1 MKRCSIV
8 SAPACVSAVYICVA
22 FLLLFPAEVCSRS
35 RAAGAVSAEKL
46 QGRGGECVRQGPL
59 LYLSDARDSLGVVL
73 KRSALYGNLFGAE
86 HGRTM
91 LWPGVIVPPED
102 ATDTLTVR
110 IIGDVMLHTRQIETA
125 HRADGAFDFSPFLSG
140 ISEQLR
146 SADLAIA
153 GMEFTLAGKPYTGYP
168 SFSAPDSYADYVADC
183 GVDVFLTANNHILDK
198 GPRGLERT
206 LRYYG
211 DMENV
216 GTVRY
221 TGCEMPGD
229 TLRNPLILRVKGVK
243 IAIVNCTYGTN
254 AGGEIAG
261 GARVVRM
268 DAGAVSSMITR
279 ARAAGADIVLVCPHW
294 GAEYTLSH
302 GREQEH
308 WARRMADWGAD
319 VIVGAH
325 PHVVQDWEVIETSDG
340 RRVPVYYS
348 VGNAVSN
355 MSARNTQ
362 LGLMVEVRISRDA
375 LGNVALAGTSGE
387 WIWCTLPG
395 DLSRSYQVIPVDGCP
410 AREDWLR
417 PAAYD
422 KMLSTCS
429 RIAKRETAPKIR
441 HGKIQK

>member
-1 MKRCSIV
+1 MGDMQLLQAACHLAIMCYFWGMKRFCIISV
-8 SAPACVSAVYICVA
+8 PACVSAVYICIA
-22 FLLLFPAEVCSRS
+22 FLFLFPVG
-35 RAAGAVSAEKL
+35 AG
-46 QGRGGECVRQGPL
+46 
-59 LYLSDARDSLGVVL
+59 
-73 KRSALYGNLFGAE
+73 ALYGDLLDAGR
-86 HGRTM
+86 GRTM
-91 LWPGVIVPPED
+91 LRPGVIVPPED
-102 ATDTLTVR
+102 RADTLTVR
-110 IIGDVMLHTRQIETA
+110 IIGDVMLHTGQIEA
-125 HRADGAFDFSPFLSG
+125 ARRGDGTFDFSPFLSG
-140 ISEQLR
+140 ISERLR

-198 GPRGLERT
+198 GARGLERT
-206 LRYYG
+206 LRYYDG
-211 DMENV
+211 MENA

-221 TGCEMPGD
+221 TGCEMPRD
-229 TLRNPLILRVKGVK
+229 MQRNPLILRVKGVK

-268 DAGAVSSMITR
+268 DAGAVRSMIAR
-279 ARAAGADIVLVCPHW
+279 ARAAGVDIVLVCPHW
-294 GAEYTLSH
+294 GAEYTLRH

-325 PHVVQDWEVIETSDG
+325 PHVVQDREVIETSDG

-348 VGNAVSN
+348 IGNAVSN

-362 LGLMVEVRISRDA
+362 LGLMVEVRITRDA
-375 LGNVALAGTSGE
+375 LGNVALDGTSGE

-395 DLSRSYQVIPVDGCP
+395 DLSHSYQVVSIDASP
-410 AREDWLR
+410 ARGEWLR
-417 PAAYD
+417 PWAYD
-422 KMLSTCS
+422 KMLSTYS
-429 RIAKRETAPKIR
+429 RIAGGE
-441 HGKIQK
+441 